1 MSDRADSP
9 PTAHVLIVGGG
20 ASGTSCA
27 LFLAR
32 AGISSTIFDHD
43 RTILKRAYLHNYP
56 GLGPTLGVDWLA
68 EVRTTLDATGMSARV
83 PERVT
88 TLTNAGGAVGV
99 ETATQQVTGDYVVIA
114 SGQVPVAFTRSVG
127 IEATDPVQPYVQA
140 NLVVDRWG
148 ATNVDRFFACGVVAG
163 FPSQAVICAGSG
175 ANVAVRIASLV
186 RGEFWVDHDE
196 APKAEDAE
204 NAEND

>member
-1 MSDRADSP
+1 MSDSAAST
-9 PTAHVLIVGGG
+9 PTTHVLIVGGG
-20 ASGTSCA
+20 ASGTTCA

-56 GLGPTLGVDWLA
+56 GLAPTLGVDWLA
-68 EVRTTLDATGMSARV
+68 EVRATLAATGLSSTV

-88 TLTNAGGAVGV
+88 TLTKADGAIGV
-99 ETATQQVTGDYVVIA
+99 ETADRQATGDYVVIA
-114 SGQVPVAFTRSVG
+114 SGQVPVAFTQSVG
-127 IEATDPVQPYVQA
+127 IAATDPVQPYVQA

-148 ATNVDRFFACGVVAG
+148 ATNIEGFFACGVVAG

-196 APKAEDAE
+196 APKAEETEGD
-204 NAEND
+204 